1 MIYTLENIYNQSI
14 INNPVKYSRIIN
26 GTSWNRYV
34 LEQEIKV
41 KLSNNDIITIPKGF
55 KYDLSS
61 SPRFLWSI
69 LPPDGDFAIGALIHD
84 YLYENKLYT
93 RKFNDLEMLRW
104 SIVMNGTR
112 KISLRN
118 IDNYTRYYGVRLF
131 GWFVWNK

>member
-34 LEQEIKV
+34 LENDITI
-41 KLSNNDIITIPKGF
+41 KLSNSDIITIPKGF

-84 YLYENKLYT
+84 YLYVNKLYT
-93 RKFNDLEMLRW
+93 RKFNDLEMLKW
-104 SIVMNGTR
+104 SVVMNGTR
-112 KISLRN
+112 KISLKN